1 MPEAAWIALYVLAAW
16 WVATGGI
23 LLLGRRAPGTFRAS
37 LIAATVLLLAAMP
50 VLYWSSRSD
59 TMGASCLAFAATL
72 VIWGWLETSF
82 LLGAIVGPRR
92 IACTPGVRGWRRL
105 REALGAILYHELAT
119 IVGALLVV
127 ALTWQAR
134 HQTGL
139 WTYLL
144 LWGMRISA
152 KLNLYCGVPNTGE
165 PMLPPH
171 LRYLASFFR
180 RGPASA
186 LFPLSLLG
194 ASVVCAALLIAAWG
208 APATGAAGAQFTL
221 LATLACLA
229 VFEHCMLVLPMRADA
244 PWSFWWRA
252 PRSLPAQT
260 GQRQ

>member
-1 MPEAAWIALYVLAAW
+1 MPETVWIALYVLAAW

-23 LLLGRRAPGTFRAS
+23 LVLGRRAPATFRAS
-37 LIAATVLLLAAMP
+37 LAAATVLLILAIP
-50 VLYWSSRSD
+50 VLYVASRSD
-59 TMGASCLAFAATL
+59 TMAASCLAFAATL
-72 VIWGWLETSF
+72 VIWGWLEMSF

-92 IACTPGVRGWRRL
+92 AACSPGAVGWPRL

-119 IVGALLVV
+119 IVGALLVA
-127 ALTWQAR
+127 ALTWQAS

-194 ASVVCAALLIAAWG
+194 ASAVCAMLLIAAWA
-208 APATGAAGAQFTL
+208 APATGAASAQFTL

-229 VFEHCMLVLPMRADA
+229 VFEHFMLVLPMRADA
-244 PWSFWWRA
+244 PWSFWGRS
-252 PRSLPAQT
+252 PRSLPAQP
-260 GQRQ
+260 GQRR